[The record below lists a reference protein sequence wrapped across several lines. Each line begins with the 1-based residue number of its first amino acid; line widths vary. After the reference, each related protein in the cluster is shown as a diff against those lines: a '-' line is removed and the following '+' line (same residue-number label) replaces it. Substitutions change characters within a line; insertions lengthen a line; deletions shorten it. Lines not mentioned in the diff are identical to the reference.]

1 MSERN
6 VRIITKKTSTPGK
19 IPTGTTGNELNL
31 IREGE
36 LAANLADRKLF
47 SYDGSSIFEFGSNS
61 FLYLTGGTISGS
73 LSVGSFSASSIY
85 SGSTNLYDIFALVGS
100 VGGQS
105 TYVQP
110 GINTYTGGTSQFPT
124 INVSAATLTYLS
136 ATTISGGT
144 IYSGSTNLYDIFALV
159 GTVGGSGATTYVQP
173 GSNIQ
178 TGGTASSPIISLAAS
193 PSIFNLSFSGTA
205 LGGAIS
211 ATTVSGGTIYSGS
224 TNLYDIF
231 ALAGTVGQSN
241 YVQPGLNTYT
251 GGTSQFP
258 TVNVSAATLNSL
270 SVSGSTSLGTASATT
285 IYSGSTNLSD
295 IFHQKA
301 GYLLQKAGMVSGS
314 TFAGNP
320 KKAIVVFSEY
330 FPDNNY
336 SVTVT
341 GTANRTWTIESKTL
355 SGFTINANANPAFS
369 SSEVY
374 WDATEDGEGFV

>member
-270 SVSGSTSLGTASATT
+270 SFSGSTSLGTASATT

-355 SGFTINANANPAFS
+355 SGFTINANAKPAFS

>member
-355 SGFTINANANPAFS
+355 SGFTINANAKPAFS